1 MKILYVLTAISLS
14 IAISI
19 SAQAQ
24 KPQGTVK
31 GTLQDSIS
39 GQNLY
44 DATVSVVR
52 VSDSTLISF
61 TLSSNSGFFEVK
73 SMPPGEYRVVVSYQ
87 GFRTLKKIFTIT
99 PEAPVADLGIIK
111 MDRSYNTLGEV
122 VVTDEAP
129 VKIKGDTIAYN
140 ANSFKTKPNAV
151 VEDLLKKLPGVTVD
165 KDGTV
170 KAQGETVQKVYVD
183 GKEFFGTDPKLATKN
198 LGADMISEV
207 EVFDDMS
214 DQAKFNRIDDGS
226 RSKAINLK
234 LKKEKKHGTFG
245 QVSAGYGTDDR
256 FTANTRLNF
265 FKGATQFAIIGNGN
279 NLNRQTF
286 TGTDFLGMSGLGGGS
301 FGGGGGQMM
310 MGGGGRGGGGM
321 TMSVGGSSMGGGN
334 MQGGGSTG
342 GSGISTIASA
352 GINYSD
358 TWNKFFDAN
367 SAYNFNHTSTDN
379 IRNSYRKTFLGDSN
393 INRNQDQFSRSI
405 TDAHRANIRV
415 NYTIDSYNSL
425 IYTSNVTT
433 QNSSSFRNDTVTSFT
448 EKMNSMY
455 KLSESRSRIDNTG
468 DGVNWNNNVLWR
480 RRFDKAGRTLSVNLS
495 HFLGR
500 NNIDG
505 FNNSVLSDYEPGG
518 VKIRDSIFNQNNK
531 RKSTNDNYG
540 VSMSYTEPIGRDK
553 IWEFNYGYNRN
564 ASKSD
569 RETYD
574 YDPITRKYSSLNDA
588 LTNHFDNLNQ
598 LHRIGSNFRVI
609 KKRYNYQLG
618 LTAQRTLMESDDLS
632 EKLSFDEKYTNLL
645 TNASFQYQFARTKNL
660 RFNYRGRT
668 NQPTISQLQPL
679 RDVSNPTYIT
689 EGNPDLKQE
698 FSNNFNLNYTV
709 FDPIRFRNLFANLT
723 FSNTYNKIVNS
734 TEQLPFGRQL
744 TKPVNIDG
752 TYSIGANVN
761 AGIPLKGLNGSNLNA
776 TTLVNFNRNANL
788 VNGRKNYIKNLTI
801 GEDLRLS
808 YNYKEKLDLGVTA
821 GISYTSA
828 RYSIQPQQNN
838 SFYTHSYSL
847 DATYV
852 FKGGLLIA
860 TDVDFTANTGR
871 SDGFNQSFTMWNAS
885 IGQQLFKNKR
895 GEIKLSVN
903 DILNQNISI
912 NRNVGDNYVEDVQ
925 TNVIKRFFMLS
936 FIYNINRMAGKSI
949 PGQGRGGNVE
959 RIITN

>member
-1 MKILYVLTAISLS
+1 MTDMKILYALAAISLS
-14 IAISI
+14 IAISF

-24 KPQGTVK
+24 KSQGLVK
-31 GTLQDSIS
+31 GTLQDSVS
-39 GQNLY
+39 GQSLY

-52 VSDSTLISF
+52 ISDSTLISF

-73 SMPPGEYRVVVSYQ
+73 SLTPGEYRVIVSYQ
-87 GFRTLKKIFTIT
+87 GFKTLKKVFSIT
-99 PEAPVADLGIIK
+99 AEAPMADLGIIK
-111 MDRSYNTLGEV
+111 MDRAYNTLGEV
-122 VVTDEAP
+122 TVTDEAP

-140 ANSFKTKPNAV
+140 ANSFKTKPNGV

-183 GKEFFGTDPKLATKN
+183 GKEFFGNDPKLATKN
-198 LGADMISEV
+198 LGADMVSEV

-234 LKKEKKHGTFG
+234 LKKEKKHGVFG
-245 QVSAGYGTDDR
+245 QVNAGYGTDDR
-256 FTANTRLNF
+256 FSTNLRANY
-265 FKGATQFAIIGNGN
+265 FKGATQLAVIGNGN

-286 TGTDFLGMSGLGGGS
+286 SGTDFLGMSSLGGGGFS
-301 FGGGGGQMM
+301 GGGGGQTVM
-310 MGGGGRGGGGM
+310 GGGRGSGGTV
-321 TMSVGGSSMGGGN
+321 TMGGSSGGGS
-334 MQGGGSTG
+334 MQGGSAG
-342 GSGISTIASA
+342 GNGISTIASG

-358 TWNKFFDAN
+358 TWSKFFDAT

-379 IRNSYRKTFLGDSN
+379 IRNSFRKTFLGDSN
-393 INRNQDQFSRSI
+393 INRNQDQFSRNI
-405 TDAHRANIRV
+405 TDAHRANVRV
-415 NYTIDSYNSL
+415 NYTIDNYNSL
-425 IYTSNVTT
+425 IYSSNIST
-433 QNSSSFRNDTVTSFT
+433 QDSKSFRNDTVTSFT
-448 EKMNSMY
+448 EKLNNIY

-468 DGVNWNNNVLWR
+468 NGVNWNNNLLWR
-480 RRFDKAGRTLSVNLS
+480 RRFDKAGRTLSVNFS
-495 HFLGR
+495 HSLGR

-505 FNNSVLSDYEPGG
+505 YNSSVLSDYEPGG
-518 VKIRDSIFNQNNK
+518 VKIKDSAFNQNNK

-564 ASKSD
+564 ASESD
-569 RETYD
+569 RQTYD
-574 YDPITRKYSSLNDA
+574 FDQSTGKFSAINDE

-598 LHRIGSNFRVI
+598 IHRVGSNFRVI

-618 LTAQRTLMESDDLS
+618 AAMQSTLMESDDLS
-632 EKLSFDEKYTNLL
+632 EKLSFERQYTNLL

-689 EGNPDLKQE
+689 EGNPDLNQE
-698 FSNNFNLNYTV
+698 FINNFGVNYTV
-709 FDPIRFRNLFANLT
+709 FDPIRMRNMFANLT
-723 FSNTYNKIVNS
+723 FSNTYHKIVNS
-734 TEQLPFGRQL
+734 TQQLPFGRQL

-752 TYSIGANVN
+752 VYAMSANVN
-761 AGIPLKGLNGSNLNA
+761 VGTPVKGLRGSNLNA
-776 TTLVNFNRNANL
+776 TTRVNFNRDANL
-788 VNGRKNYIKNLTI
+788 VNGKKNYIKNLTL

-808 YNYKEKLDLGVTA
+808 YNYKENLDLGVTA
-821 GISYTSA
+821 GIAYTSA
-828 RYSIQPQQNN
+828 RYTIQPQQNN
-838 SFYTHSYSL
+838 SFYTHMYSL

-852 FKGGLLIA
+852 FKSGLLVA

-885 IGQQLFKNKR
+885 IGQQLFRNKK
-895 GEIKLSVN
+895 GEIKLTVN

-936 FIYNINRMAGKSI
+936 FIYNINRMGGKNI
-949 PGQGRGGNVE
+949 PSQGRSGGNVD
-959 RIITN
+959 RVIM

>member
-1 MKILYVLTAISLS
+1 MKILYAFAAISLS
-14 IAISI
+14 IAISF

-31 GTLQDSIS
+31 GTLQDSLS

-73 SMPPGEYRVVVSYQ
+73 NMSPGEYRIVVSYQ
-87 GFRTLKKIFTIT
+87 GFRTLKRVFSIT
-99 PEAPVADLGIIK
+99 AEAPVADLGTIK
-111 MDRSYNTLGEV
+111 MDRAYNTLDEV
-122 VVTDEAP
+122 TVTDEAP

-183 GKEFFGTDPKLATKN
+183 GKEFFGSDPKLATKN
-198 LGADMISEV
+198 LGADMVSEV

-214 DQAKFNRIDDGS
+214 DQAKFSRIDDGS

-234 LKKEKKHGTFG
+234 LKKEKKYGTFG
-245 QVSAGYGTDDR
+245 QLSAGYGTDDR
-256 FTANTRLNF
+256 FTTNARLNF
-265 FKGATQFAIIGNGN
+265 FKGATQLAVIGNGN

-286 TGTDFLGMSGLGGGS
+286 TGTDFLGMGGIGGGGFS
-301 FGGGGGQMM
+301 GGGGQMM
-310 MGGGGRGGGGM
+310 VSDGGRSAMTMSSGGVSMGGGG
-321 TMSVGGSSMGGGN
+321 
-334 MQGGGSTG
+334 MQGGSTG
-342 GSGISTIASA
+342 GNGISTIASG

-379 IRNSYRKTFLGDSN
+379 IRNSFRTTFLGDSN
-393 INRNQDQFSRSI
+393 INRNQDQFSRNI
-405 TDAHRANIRV
+405 TDAHRANVRL
-415 NYTIDSYNSL
+415 NYTIDNYNSL
-425 IYTSNVTT
+425 IYSSNIST
-433 QNSSSFRNDTVTSFT
+433 QNSNSYRNDTVTSFT
-448 EKMNSMY
+448 EKLNSRY

-468 DGVNWNNNVLWR
+468 NGVNWNNNLLWR
-480 RRFDKAGRTLSVNLS
+480 RRFDKAGRTLSVNFS
-495 HFLGR
+495 HSMVR

-505 FNNSVLSDYEPGG
+505 FNSSVLSDYEPGG
-518 VKIRDSIFNQNNK
+518 IKIRDSVFNQNNK
-531 RKSTNDNYG
+531 RKSTTDNYG
-540 VSMSYTEPIGRDK
+540 IAASYTEPIGRDK

-564 ASKSD
+564 SSVSD

-574 YDPITRKYSSLNDA
+574 FDQSTGKYSAINDE
-588 LTNHFDNLNQ
+588 LTNHFDNLKQ
-598 LHRIGSNFRVI
+598 SHRFGSNFRVI
-609 KKRYNYQLG
+609 KKRYNYQIG
-618 LTAQRTLMESDDLS
+618 ATAQRTIMESDDLS
-632 EKLSFDEKYTNLL
+632 EKLSFDQQYTNLL

-698 FSNNFNLNYTV
+698 FSNNFSLNYTV

-723 FSNTYNKIVNS
+723 FSNTYNRIVNS
-734 TEQLPFGRQL
+734 TQQLPFGRQL

-752 TYSIGANVN
+752 VYNIGANIN
-761 AGIPLKGLNGSNLNA
+761 AGIPVRGLVGSNFNA
-776 TTLVNFNRNANL
+776 TTTVNFSRNANL
-788 VNGRKNYIKNLTI
+788 VNGRKNYIKNLTV
-801 GEDLRLS
+801 GEDMRLS

-852 FKGGLLIA
+852 FKSGLLIA

-895 GEIKLSVN
+895 GEIKVSVN

-936 FIYNINRMAGKSI
+936 FIYNINRMGGKSI
-949 PGQGRGGNVE
+949 PGQSRGGNVE
-959 RIITN
+959 RIITSH

>member
-1 MKILYVLTAISLS
+1 MKILYAIAALSLS
-14 IAISI
+14 IAISF
-19 SAQAQ
+19 SVQAQ
-24 KPQGTVK
+24 KLQGMVK
-31 GTLQDSIS
+31 GTLQDSVS

-73 SMPPGEYRVVVSYQ
+73 SMSPGEYRIVVSYQ
-87 GFRTLKKIFTIT
+87 GFKTLKKVFSIT
-99 PEAPVADLGIIK
+99 PEAPVADLGILK

-122 VVTDEAP
+122 TVTDEAP
-129 VKIKGDTIAYN
+129 VKIKGDTIVFN
-140 ANSFKTKPNAV
+140 ANAFKTKPNGV

-183 GKEFFGTDPKLATKN
+183 GKEFFGNDPKLATKN
-198 LGADMISEV
+198 LGADMVSEV

-214 DQAKFNRIDDGS
+214 DQAKFSRIDDGS

-234 LKKEKKHGTFG
+234 LKKEKKHGVFG
-245 QVSAGYGTDDR
+245 QVSAGYGSDDR
-256 FTANTRLNF
+256 FATNLRTNF
-265 FKGATQFAIIGNGN
+265 FKGATQLAVIGNGN

-286 TGTDFLGMSGLGGGS
+286 SGTDFLGMSSL
-301 FGGGGGQMM
+301 GGGGGGGGGTIITSDRGGMSM
-310 MGGGGRGGGGM
+310 TMGGG
-321 TMSVGGSSMGGGN
+321 S
-334 MQGGGSTG
+334 GGGSTG
-342 GSGISTIASA
+342 GTGISTIASG

-379 IRNSYRKTFLGDSN
+379 IRNSFRTTFLGDSN
-393 INRNQDQFSRSI
+393 INRNQDVFSRNI
-405 TDAHRANIRV
+405 TDAHRANVRLT
-415 NYTIDSYNSL
+415 YTIDSKNSL
-425 IYTSNVTT
+425 LYSSNVTT
-433 QNSSSFRNDTVTSFT
+433 QDSKSFRNDTVTSFT
-448 EKMNSMY
+448 EKPNGSY
-455 KLSESRSRIDNTG
+455 KLSESRSRVDNTG
-468 DGVNWNNNVLWR
+468 NGVSWNNNLLWR
-480 RRFDKAGRTLSVNLS
+480 RRFDKAGRTLSVNFS
-495 HFLGR
+495 HSMGR

-518 VKIRDSIFNQNNK
+518 TKIRDSLFFQNNQ
-531 RKSTNDNYG
+531 RKSTTDNYG
-540 VSMSYTEPIGRDK
+540 IAMSYTEPIGRDK
-553 IWEFNYGYNRN
+553 IWEFNYAYNRN
-564 ASKSD
+564 ESESD
-569 RETYD
+569 RKTYD
-574 YDPITRKYSSLNDA
+574 FDQSTGKFSAINDQ

-618 LTAQRTLMESDDLS
+618 AAMQRTLMESDDLS
-632 EKLSFDEKYTNLL
+632 EKLSFERQYTNLL

-660 RFNYRGRT
+660 RFQYRGRT
-668 NQPTISQLQPL
+668 SQPSISQLQPL

-689 EGNPDLKQE
+689 EGNPDLEQE
-698 FSNNFNLNYTV
+698 FINNFGVNYTV
-709 FDPIRFRNLFANLT
+709 FDPIRMRNLFANLT
-723 FSNTYNKIVNS
+723 FANTYNKIVNS

-752 TYSIGANVN
+752 VYSISANINVGMPVR
-761 AGIPLKGLNGSNLNA
+761 ALRGSNFNA
-776 TTLVNFNRNANL
+776 TTRVGFNRDANL
-788 VNGRKNYIKNLTI
+788 VNGKKNYIKNLTL

-808 YNYKEKLDLGVTA
+808 YNYNEKLDLGVTA

-838 SFYTHSYSL
+838 SFYTHLYSL

-852 FKGGLLIA
+852 FKSGLLIA

-885 IGQQLFKNKR
+885 IGQQLFRNKK
-895 GEIKLSVN
+895 GEIRLSVN

-912 NRNVGDNYVEDVQ
+912 NRNVGDNYVEDVR

-936 FIYNINRMAGKSI
+936 FIYNINRMGGKNI
-949 PGQGRGGNVE
+949 PGQGRGGNIE
-959 RIITN
+959 RVIVN